1 MSALD
6 SLEKKLD
13 ELFVKQMP
21 ALPVGLKKWLVK
33 YLPWINLV
41 LGVLTAFAALGLW
54 RAAHTVNELVDYA
67 NQLSAAYGGPTNQVA
82 DLSVFFWVALAVL
95 VVEAVL
101 YIAAFPGMRD
111 KKKSGWNLLFYALLI
126 NLAYGFFVMF
136 TNYGSVGS
144 FIGAIIGT
152 AIGGYFLFQIRS
164 SYTKSAPARAAKA
177 KK

>member
-41 LGVLTAFAALGLW
+41 LGVLTALAALGLW
-54 RAAHTVNELVDYA
+54 RSAHRVNELVDYA
-67 NQLSAAYGGPTNQVA
+67 NQLSAQYGVPGAQA
-82 DLSVFFWVALAVL
+82 QDLSIFFWFALIVL
-95 VVEAVL
+95 AVEAVL

-126 NLAYGFFVMF
+126 NLAYGFIVMF
-136 TNYGSVGS
+136 TDYGGVGS

-164 SYTKSAPARAAKA
+164 SYSKAPAARTA
-177 KK
+177 KKA